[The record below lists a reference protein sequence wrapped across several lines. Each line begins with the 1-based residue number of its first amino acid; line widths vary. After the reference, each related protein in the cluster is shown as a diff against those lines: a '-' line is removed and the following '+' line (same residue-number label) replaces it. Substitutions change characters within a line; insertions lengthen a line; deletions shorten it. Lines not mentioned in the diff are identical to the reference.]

1 MTASTAPG
9 RVVAVG
15 SVNIDRIL
23 RCPALPAPGETVLV
37 TDSAQGFGGKG
48 ANQAVAAA
56 AMGAPT
62 HLVAKVGAD
71 ADGRAALADLR
82 GAGVGTGTVLTD
94 PDAPTG
100 QAVVVVDPS
109 GENSILVV
117 PGANARLTGA
127 EVAEALAALALTAAD
142 TVLTSGEVPEEC
154 ILATAAALPP
164 GPRWIH
170 NAAPA
175 GRLPDWTGPGR
186 RRPLIVANSVEAAQL
201 TGTGTGTRPHDPSH
215 GAAQDAAVGAT
226 ALALAALGEGAV
238 ITLGA
243 AGALVA
249 VDGAVHRVPAPVVT
263 VVDTTGAG
271 DVFCGALA
279 ARLAHGVPL
288 PAAAATAAGAGAFA
302 VTAAGARGALPR
314 PADLGLPDPGHPAPG
329 HPAPGHPDSDRP
341 DARRP

>member
-1 MTASTAPG
+1 MTAPSTPG

-23 RCPALPAPGETVLV
+23 RCPVLPAPGETVLAAG
-37 TDSAQGFGGKG
+37 SAQGFGGKG

-62 HLVAKVGAD
+62 RLVARVGAD
-71 ADGRAALADLR
+71 AEGRAALADLR
-82 GAGVGTGTVLTD
+82 AAGVATEAVRTD

-100 QAVVVVDPS
+100 LAVVLVDPA
-109 GENSILVV
+109 GENSIVVV

-127 EVAEALAALALTAAD
+127 EVAQALAELALTSAD

-154 ILATAAALPP
+154 IRATASALPA
-164 GPRWIH
+164 GPHWIH

-175 GRLPDWTGPGR
+175 GVLPDWSGPGL
-186 RRPLIVANSVEAAQL
+186 RRPLLVANAVEAAQL
-201 TGTGTGTRPHDPSH
+201 TGRPAP
-215 GAAQDAAVGAT
+215 GAGSTDAGGDDGPDSTAT
-226 ALALAALGEGAV
+226 TAAALAALGDGAV
-238 ITLGA
+238 VTLGA

-249 VDGAVHRVPAPVVT
+249 AGGALHRVPAPEVA

-279 ARLAHGVPL
+279 ARLAGGASL
-288 PAAAATAAGAGAFA
+288 PEAAATAVAAGAFA
-302 VTAAGARGALPR
+302 VTALGARGALPR
-314 PADLGLPDPGHPAPG
+314 PADLTGRA
-329 HPAPGHPDSDRP
+329 ARP
-341 DARRP
+341 S

>member
-1 MTASTAPG
+1 MAI
-9 RVVAVG
+9 G

-23 RCPALPAPGETVLV
+23 RCPVLPAPGETVLAAG
-37 TDSAQGFGGKG
+37 SAQGFGGKG

-56 AMGAPT
+56 TLGAPT
-62 HLVAKVGAD
+62 RLVAKVGAD

-82 GAGVGTGTVLTD
+82 AAGVGTDTVLTD
-94 PDAPTG
+94 PAAPTG
-100 QAVVVVDPS
+100 QAVVLVDPA
-109 GENSILVV
+109 GENSIVVV

-127 EVAEALAALALTAAD
+127 EVTEALAALALTPAD

-154 ILATAAALPP
+154 VRATAAALPP

-175 GRLPDWTGPGR
+175 GILPDWSGPGL
-186 RRPLIVANSVEAAQL
+186 RRPLIVANAVEAAQL
-201 TGTGTGTRPHDPSH
+201 TGTPTVTDSGSGSPDT
-215 GAAQDAAVGAT
+215 T
-226 ALALAALGEGAV
+226 ARALAALGEGAV

-249 VDGAVHRVPAPVVT
+249 ADGALLRVPAPEVT

-279 ARLAHGVPL
+279 AGL
-288 PAAAATAAGAGAFA
+288 
-302 VTAAGARGALPR
+302 ARGAS
-314 PADLGLPDPGHPAPG
+314 PAALELMDELAH
-329 HPAPGHPDSDRP
+329 RF
-341 DARRP
+341 

>member
-1 MTASTAPG
+1 MTAPSTPG
-9 RVVAVG
+9 RVVAIG

-23 RCPALPAPGETVLV
+23 RCPVLPAPGETVLAAG
-37 TDSAQGFGGKG
+37 SAQGFGGKG

-62 HLVAKVGAD
+62 CLVARVGAD
-71 ADGRAALADLR
+71 AEGRAALADLR
-82 GAGVGTGTVLTD
+82 AAGVATDAVRTD

-100 QAVVVVDPS
+100 LAVVLVDPA
-109 GENSILVV
+109 GENSIVVV

-127 EVAEALAALALTAAD
+127 EVARALAELALTSAD

-154 ILATAAALPP
+154 VRATASALPA

-175 GRLPDWTGPGR
+175 GVLPDWSGPGR
-186 RRPLIVANSVEAAQL
+186 RRPLLVANAVEAAQL
-201 TGTGTGTRPHDPSH
+201 TGRSAHADRTDSGGTDGGDTART
-215 GAAQDAAVGAT
+215 AA
-226 ALALAALGEGAV
+226 ALAALGDGAV
-238 ITLGA
+238 VTLGA

-249 VDGAVHRVPAPVVT
+249 AGGALHRIPAPEVT

-279 ARLAHGVPL
+279 ARLAQGASL
-288 PAAAATAAGAGAFA
+288 PEAAATAVAAGAFA
-302 VTAAGARGALPR
+302 VTALGARGALPR
-314 PADLGLPDPGHPAPG
+314 PADLTGPA
-329 HPAPGHPDSDRP
+329 ARP
-341 DARRP
+341 S

>member
-1 MTASTAPG
+1 MTAPSTPG
-9 RVVAVG
+9 RVVAIG

-23 RCPALPAPGETVLV
+23 RCPVLPAPGETVLAAG
-37 TDSAQGFGGKG
+37 SAQGFGGKG

-62 HLVAKVGAD
+62 CLVARVGAD
-71 ADGRAALADLR
+71 TEGRAALADLR
-82 GAGVGTGTVLTD
+82 AAGVATDAVRTD

-100 QAVVVVDPS
+100 LAVVLVDPA
-109 GENSILVV
+109 GENSIVVV

-127 EVAEALAALALTAAD
+127 EVARALAELALTSAD

-154 ILATAAALPP
+154 IRATASALPA

-175 GRLPDWTGPGR
+175 GVLPDWSGPGL
-186 RRPLIVANSVEAAQL
+186 RRPLLVANAVEAAQL
-201 TGTGTGTRPHDPSH
+201 TGRSAHADKTDGDDTATT
-215 GAAQDAAVGAT
+215 AA
-226 ALALAALGEGAV
+226 ALAALGDGAV
-238 ITLGA
+238 VTLGA

-249 VDGAVHRVPAPVVT
+249 AGGAVHRVPAPEVA

-279 ARLAHGVPL
+279 ARLAQGASL
-288 PAAAATAAGAGAFA
+288 PEAAATAVAAGAFA
-302 VTAAGARGALPR
+302 VTALGARGALPR
-314 PADLGLPDPGHPAPG
+314 PADLTGPA
-329 HPAPGHPDSDRP
+329 ARP
-341 DARRP
+341 S